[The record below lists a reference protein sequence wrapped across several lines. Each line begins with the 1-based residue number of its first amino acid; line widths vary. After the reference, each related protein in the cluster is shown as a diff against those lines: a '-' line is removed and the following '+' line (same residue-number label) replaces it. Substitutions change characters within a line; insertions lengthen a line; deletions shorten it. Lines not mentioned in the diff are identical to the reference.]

1 MALVSRAERKRRGCV
16 ALERLNSGMGVSEVN
31 RTLVRDYG
39 ITRRSANLDINWAS
53 AQIVKN
59 LDKYERKDLMA
70 WLITQTELVYLK
82 ALESNQLSAAIG
94 SLNLMHRI
102 TIEAAEKKA
111 NNHYHGNCKF

>member
-1 MALVSRAERKRRGCV
+1 MALVSRAERKKRRCV

-70 WLITQTELVYLK
+70 WLISKKIKYILFIFHL
-82 ALESNQLSAAIG
+82 LLSECSPPFCNFSI
-94 SLNLMHRI
+94 
-102 TIEAAEKKA
+102 
-111 NNHYHGNCKF
+111 F